1 MERLNQNFHFKEDE
15 RLLEEMKTVVF
26 SNQTVLKYLR
36 QNKIPDEVI
45 DREIVKI
52 YDFASDLNF
61 CKKCP
66 GITLCNK
73 QTPRLCTRIVY
84 EHGVISR
91 ELVPCKKYL
100 EYIKFKAQFKTRD
113 FPEEWLNSEL
123 KKIDRTTP
131 RTEAIKK
138 FQSYF
143 KNESSE
149 WLYLIGEAGTG
160 RSFLAANIAIE
171 IAKNEYGPV
180 AFIDTPSRFKELHG
194 TKDPK
199 KFADL
204 IDLYS
209 TVPVLVLDDFGNEYK
224 SDFIRESILYPII
237 SQRAKKHLY
246 TIITSDY
253 SINDIAQMYQTN
265 QAAQPKVEQ
274 IKKLLKRMCGE
285 EINQGET
292 SVY

>member
-138 FQSYF
+138 YQSYF

-160 RSFLAANIAIE
+160 RSFLAANIAVE
-171 IAKNEYGPV
+171 IAKNENGPV

>member
-209 TVPVLVLDDFGNEYK
+209 TVPVLVLDDFGNEFVN
-224 SDFIRESILYPII
+224 DFIRDTIIYPII
-237 SQRAKKHLY
+237 SIRHNKNLMTIFTSDFTINEIETLYSTSKAGQLRAKQICR
-246 TIITSDY
+246 IISTS
-253 SINDIAQMYQTN
+253 A
-265 QAAQPKVEQ
+265 
-274 IKKLLKRMCGE
+274 KK
-285 EINQGET
+285 EIDLGT
-292 SVY
+292 LAIY